1 MRPQARRQDVSTG
14 VSRGLPT
21 GFRRACGISATAPPV
36 RFGEVVW
43 PGRFSAESKHERESQ
58 WAFQVFL
65 SVKNR
70 PRFLSKLES
79 GPIPLNIALLRVYL
93 ILAQITV
100 YYTLYIYAATEQL
113 YILAIFPTDNHRFQN
128 SINNDENYLLS

>member
-1 MRPQARRQDVSTG
+1 VSHVGARQGIGMRIVPAIWRRQY
-14 VSRGLPT
+14 GL
-21 GFRRACGISATAPPV
+21 
-36 RFGEVVW
+36 
-43 PGRFSAESKHERESQ
+43 GRWSSQGAFLLQSKHERESQ

>member
-1 MRPQARRQDVSTG
+1 M
-14 VSRGLPT
+14 
-21 GFRRACGISATAPPV
+21 
-36 RFGEVVW
+36 
-43 PGRFSAESKHERESQ
+43 
-58 WAFQVFL
+58 
-65 SVKNR
+65 SVKNI

-128 SINNDENYLLS
+128 SNDENYLLVFDRENYGTEARNLWKNGFSPKTYFFSLFKTRSCANGRGATTRRSV